1 LSDIAADD
9 LQEAMRM
16 IRKGPLMLGAAFL
29 GLTGVAGAILLADQ
43 PSQAADGPAAAAATV
58 PAVATAGK
66 PKPKPVDERFVIKRI
81 LPIEGPIKYG
91 EWHWNEEGAPATGP
105 IVITVDLEARVISV
119 FRSGY
124 EIGAAAVLLGTE
136 EKPTPIGVF
145 PITQKKRH
153 HVSNLYDAEMPYMQ
167 RLTDDGVALHA
178 SEVEWGYAS
187 HGCIGMPE
195 PFAAKVFATTKLGD
209 RVFITRGKMV
219 KNGDS
224 LVES

>member
-1 LSDIAADD
+1 
-9 LQEAMRM
+9 M
-16 IRKGPLMLGAAFL
+16 IGAISKGQMLLGAAFL
-29 GLTGVAGAILLADQ
+29 GLTGLAGAILIADERTG
-43 PSQAADGPAAAAATV
+43 ATEAAAAPV
-58 PAVATAGK
+58 KAVAK
-66 PKPKPVDERFVIKRI
+66 PALKKPVDERFVIKRV

-91 EWHWNEEGAPATGP
+91 EWHWNEEGVPAEGP
-105 IVITVDLEARVISV
+105 IVVTVDLEARVLSI

-124 EIGAAAVLLGTE
+124 EIGATAVLLGTE
-136 EKPTPIGVF
+136 EKPTPTGVF

-153 HVSNLYDAEMPYMQ
+153 HVSNLYGAPMPYMQ
-167 RLTDDGVALHA
+167 RLTDDGISLHA

-195 PFAAKVFATTKLGD
+195 SFAAKVFETTRLGD

-219 KNGDS
+219 KTGDS